1 VAGLAG
7 GAGVASGDGT
17 VYFLSPEELDGS
29 GEADEANLFVAQAPS
44 FEPEFVTTLE
54 AINPAVTNGVYD
66 NEVHRFT
73 DFQVTANGNDAV
85 FASNL
90 ALTGFPNQGHS
101 EVFRHDG
108 PTDSLDCAS
117 CAITGVAASGDSTLA
132 GGLNLA
138 DDGTVFFTTA
148 EPLVLRDTN
157 HKKDVYEWKDGE
169 QQLVST
175 GISDFE
181 AGLLSASADGADV
194 FFYTR
199 ATLVPQ
205 DQNGNLMKIYDARA
219 NGGFLVFAPPP
230 LCAASDEC
238 HGPGTQASPPPP
250 IGSYAG
256 QGGNVR
262 TTRKK
267 CKKGFVKKKGK
278 CVKKKKHKKKK
289 HKKKGSRR

>member
-1 VAGLAG
+1 
-7 GAGVASGDGT
+7 
-17 VYFLSPEELDGS
+17 
-29 GEADEANLFVAQAPS
+29 
-44 FEPEFVTTLE
+44 
-54 AINPAVTNGVYD
+54 
-66 NEVHRFT
+66 
-73 DFQVTANGNDAV
+73 
-85 FASNL
+85 
-90 ALTGFPNQGHS
+90 
-101 EVFRHDG
+101 
-108 PTDSLDCAS
+108 
-117 CAITGVAASGDSTLA
+117 
-132 GGLNLA
+132 
-138 DDGTVFFTTA
+138 
-148 EPLVLRDTN
+148 VLRDTN

-267 CKKGFVKKKGK
+267 CKKGFVKKK
-278 CVKKKKHKKKK
+278 HKKKK
-289 HKKKGSRR
+289 HRKKGSRR